1 MWRTNFTFSR
11 AALLLVGLLNTIN
24 AIEPGKLGIAWNPQ
38 LLLEPE
44 DSPRAKWGWT
54 SIVEFE
60 DDVQASLSNEEI
72 VGIAI
77 IARKDM
83 QRDFKKKPW
92 QQVPYSEGDPPF
104 TQEPTVMTVIVQRNK
119 MYFASSVKGDR
130 ETLAFTA
137 SGNKDVREALIACQ
151 KANEGKEHLNKANC
165 GEPMVAHIAF
175 QSGVSSLA
183 GSKVRAS
190 VTRSPHCRIN
200 ADLPR
205 LSRSIS
211 PKSGLHVVCTMITAR
226 RQRIGVA
233 TNSSHSWVWI

>member
-11 AALLLVGLLNTIN
+11 AVLLLSWLLNTIN
-24 AIEPGKLGIAWNPQ
+24 AIESGKLGIAWNPQ
-38 LLLEPE
+38 LLLQPE

-92 QQVPYSEGDPPF
+92 QEAPYNQDDPPF
-104 TQEPTVMTVIVQRNK
+104 AQEPTVMTVIVLKNR
-119 MYFASSVKGDR
+119 MYFGSSVKGDR

-165 GEPMVAHIAF
+165 GEPMAAHIAF
-175 QSGVSSLA
+175 ESGLASLA
-183 GSKVRAS
+183 GAKVRAS
-190 VTRSPHCRIN
+190 VTSTPSQDECLLYLGCHGR
-200 ADLPR
+200 
-205 LSRSIS
+205 
-211 PKSGLHVVCTMITAR
+211 
-226 RQRIGVA
+226 
-233 TNSSHSWVWI
+233 